1 MEHENIH
8 LSAFARA
15 VIIAAASWLGLQRCR
30 SNLVCLVRNHRY
42 IWLNLI
48 LLAPSPS
55 VQWVGDQSNLPGV
68 IEVGTLG
75 WLIANSRMWRKRKWV
90 YFVLLIRPSI
100 MLGTRWHDQPVR
112 ILEAG
117 WSQTEAGKSKKIVFT
132 WIDCTKA
139 RETDGWMVSRK
150 WVFHERKLCHHVIPQ
165 RDADRTV
172 APLQKETRDTRA
184 VGKH

>member
-15 VIIAAASWLGLQRCR
+15 VIIAAASWHGLQRCR

-55 VQWVGDQSNLPGV
+55 VLWVGDQSNLPGV

-90 YFVLLIRPSI
+90 YFILLICPSI

-117 WSQTEAGKSKKIVFT
+117 WSQTEAGKSKKLCLRGLI
-132 WIDCTKA
+132 A
-139 RETDGWMVSRK
+139 QRQERLMDGWFQGSECFMRGSFAIMWSPNGTQIEPWLLSR
-150 WVFHERKLCHHVIPQ
+150 RKL
-165 RDADRTV
+165 
-172 APLQKETRDTRA
+172 ETQEL
-184 VGKH
+184 